1 MKKALFLVLMSTIY
15 TLSAF
20 AGALRVSDGRGE
32 TVDYAITAASLKN
45 GTVTLEARKYKRGA
59 NDNLEETERKYFNVS
74 NDVLKTSGIESGSLI
89 SIVLNK
95 NIRGDVF
102 CSVENFAS
110 KRSANELSCD
120 SLVVSASSKE

>member
-1 MKKALFLVLMSTIY
+1 MKKVLFLVFMSTVC

-45 GTVTLEARKYKRGA
+45 GTVSLEARKYKRGA
-59 NDNLEETERKYFNVS
+59 NDSLEEVERKYFNVS
-74 NDVLKTSGIESGSLI
+74 NDVLKATGIESGSLI
-89 SIVLNK
+89 SLVLNK

-102 CSVENFAS
+102 CDVEGFSA
-110 KRSANELSCD
+110 KRSEKEFICS
-120 SLVVSASSKE
+120 SLIVSASLIN